1 MLPRFGKRL
10 EVIKANLKSIS
21 VEMEDYQSDRSEKW
35 EESEAAETFQAN
47 IDAVDE
53 AIDSLENLE

>member
-10 EVIKANLKSIS
+10 EVIKANLKSIYT
-21 VEMEDYQSDRSEKW
+21 EMEDYQSDRSEKW

-47 IDAVDE
+47 LDAVEE
-53 AIDSLENLE
+53 AIDSLGNLE